1 MSKRTP
7 YETIKS
13 FSWVYV
19 IVAALYAVGTI
30 ICFAMPELRNGL
42 EESLG
47 GNEGMIKFG
56 ITAGVTILLN
66 LWYFW
71 LARRVAA
78 KKSKGTLYGVLL
90 ILGVV
95 GAIATFFTAKTGAM
109 GLLSLDFI
117 IDVMGLCYLAQVRK
131 KKSSN

>member
-1 MSKRTP
+1 MPKRTS
-7 YETIKS
+7 YETMKS
-13 FSWVYV
+13 FSWIYI
-19 IVAALYAVGTI
+19 IVALFYAIGTI

-56 ITAGVTILLN
+56 ITAGVTVLLN

-78 KKSKGTLYGVLL
+78 KKSDGVLYGVLL
-90 ILGVV
+90 ILGIV
-95 GAIATFFTAKTGAM
+95 GAIVTFFTTKTGVT

-117 IDVMGLCYLAQVRK
+117 IDTIGLYFHAQVRK
-131 KKSSN
+131 ESK

>member
-7 YETIKS
+7 YDIMKS
-13 FSWVYV
+13 FSWIYI
-19 IVAALYAVGTI
+19 IVALFYAIGTI

-47 GNEGMIKFG
+47 GNDGMIKLG
-56 ITAGVTILLN
+56 VTAGVTILLN

-78 KKSKGTLYGVLL
+78 KKSDGVLYGVLL
-90 ILGVV
+90 ILGIVS
-95 GAIATFFTAKTGAM
+95 AIVTFFTTKAGVTS
-109 GLLSLDFI
+109 LLSIDFI
-117 IDVMGLCYLAQVRK
+117 IDTIGLYYLAQVRK
-131 KKSSN
+131 ESK

>member
-13 FSWVYV
+13 FSWVYI
-19 IVAALYAVGTI
+19 IVAAFYIVSTI

-42 EESLG
+42 EKSLG

-56 ITAGVTILLN
+56 VAAGVTVLLN
-66 LWYFW
+66 LWYFY

-78 KKSKGTLYGVLL
+78 KKSDGILYGILL
-90 ILGVV
+90 ILGIIS
-95 GAIATFFTAKTGAM
+95 AIVTFFTTKTGAT

-117 IDVMGLCYLAQVRK
+117 IDTIGLYYLARVK
-131 KKSSN
+131 KESK

>member
-1 MSKRTP
+1 MSKRTS
-7 YETIKS
+7 YEAIKS
-13 FSWVYV
+13 FSWIYI
-19 IVAALYAVGTI
+19 IVAAFYTIGTI

-56 ITAGVTILLN
+56 ITAGVTVLLN

-78 KKSKGTLYGVLL
+78 KKSDGVLYGVLL
-90 ILGVV
+90 ILGIV
-95 GAIATFFTAKTGAM
+95 GSIVTFFTTKTSVVS
-109 GLLSLDFI
+109 LLSLDFI
-117 IDVMGLCYLAQVRK
+117 IDTMGLYFLAQVRK
-131 KKSSN
+131 KQ

>member
-13 FSWVYV
+13 FSWVYI
-19 IVAALYAVGTI
+19 IVAALYVVGTI

-56 ITAGVTILLN
+56 ITAGVIILLN

-90 ILGVV
+90 ILGIV
-95 GAIATFFTAKTGAM
+95 GATITFFTTKTGAM

-117 IDVMGLCYLAQVRK
+117 IDVMGLYYLAQVRK
-131 KKSSN
+131 KN

>member
-1 MSKRTP
+1 MATKRTP

-13 FSWVYV
+13 FSWIY
-19 IVAALYAVGTI
+19 IIMAAIYGIATI
-30 ICFAMPELRNGL
+30 ICFAMPELSKGL
-42 EESLG
+42 RESLG
-47 GNEGMIKFG
+47 GNEEMLKFG
-56 ITAGVTILLN
+56 IAAGVVIVLN

-78 KKSKGTLYGVLL
+78 KKSDGVLYGVLL

-95 GAIATFFTAKTGAM
+95 SAIVTFFTTKTGVT

-117 IDVMGLCYLAQVRK
+117 VDTISLYLLAQL
-131 KKSSN
+131 KSAEK